1 MASPGGSK
9 PANIRAYMGG
19 TGTGKTLSVKQYIAR
34 QKPARLLLWDSV
46 HEHQGA
52 GDACS
57 SAKDLEQRSRAQ
69 RFALRYMPRGRSPR
83 ELERE
88 FEFFCMVAWRSVG
101 ATVWVEELSTV
112 TRPGYASPSWR
123 RLCTAG
129 RHQRLTI
136 IGTAQRPA
144 QADKDFLGNATFI
157 RATGGF
163 RYARDEEVVAQVL
176 RVQPAELA
184 ELPPLHYI
192 ERDFG
197 AKGALARGVIPIP
210 GR

>member
-1 MASPGGSK
+1 MAAAK
-9 PANIRAYMGG
+9 PANIRAYLGG
-19 TGTGKTLSVKQYIAR
+19 SGTGKTLSVRQYVER
-34 QKPARLLLWDSV
+34 VKPARLLLWDSV
-46 HEHQGA
+46 HEHVGL
-52 GDACS
+52 GDPCLTAR
-57 SAKDLEQRSRAQ
+57 DLEQRSRAK
-69 RFALRYMPRGRSPR
+69 RFALRYLPRGRSPR

-101 ATVWVEELSTV
+101 AVVWVEELSTV
-112 TRPGYASPSWR
+112 TRPSYAGPSWR

-144 QADKDFLGNATFI
+144 QADKDFLGNCTYI

-163 RYARDEEVVAQVL
+163 RYARDEEVVAAVL
-176 RVQPAELA
+176 RVPATELA
-184 ELPPLHYI
+184 ELPPLHFI

-197 AKGALARGVIPIP
+197 AGGGLRRGKIELPK
-210 GR
+210 R